1 MSDWRSADRTPPEDR
16 PTVPVPPGRPC
27 GAAWCGD
34 MALHGD
40 DRCERHA
47 LERKA
52 TLKMH
57 AVVLEAFRE
66 ACASEHEAAE

>member
-1 MSDWRSADRTPPEDR
+1 MAPWEAADRTDPSDR
-16 PTVPVPPGRPC
+16 PTVPAPPGRPC
-27 GAAWCGD
+27 GELWCGD

-57 AVVLEAFRE
+57 AVVLEAFCE
-66 ACASEHEAAE
+66 ASRGEAAE